1 MKRELIS
8 LIIVLALAFLC
19 FYLFYKILLPFLQPL
34 LWAVFLA
41 LVLFPTHRRLQ
52 RLLRRGGFLPAMV
65 MTVMVTVVIV
75 LPFSLLM
82 VSLGQDAGDAYHA
95 FEEMIKTGRL
105 RAALEQTKDF
115 PILKQIL
122 SRLDQTFNLSSLDP
136 IDFILKNL
144 RQISAVLL
152 SQSSKILKSV
162 SSFLI
167 AFFFTLL
174 SLYYLFKDGERLW
187 GRLKGILPIPPR
199 ERDLLIDRFRE
210 MVNAT
215 IFGGLFIGLIQGLL
229 GGLAFW
235 VLGIPAPLLW
245 GAAMA
250 LFSFIPLGGTA
261 LIWIPT
267 AVILFIQGAVVK
279 GIILLA
285 VGVFV
290 ISSVDNFL
298 RPLIV
303 GAKTHIHPLLLFFT
317 VIGGIQAFGM
327 IGVITG
333 PLIASL
339 CLALIEIYLQGGQP
353 ASSTDAK

>member
-1 MKRELIS
+1 MKREHIS

-19 FYLFYKILLPFLQPL
+19 FYLFYQILLPFLQPL

-41 LVLFPTHRRLQ
+41 LVLFPTHRKLQ

-65 MTVMVTVVIV
+65 MTVLVTLVIV
-75 LPFSLLM
+75 LPFSFLM
-82 VSLGQDAGDAYHA
+82 VSLGQDAADAYHA

-122 SRLDQTFNLSSLDP
+122 IRLDQTFNLSSLDP
-136 IDFILKNL
+136 VDFIVKNL
-144 RQISAVLL
+144 RQISTVLL
-152 SQSSKILKSV
+152 SQSSKILRGV
-162 SSFLI
+162 SGFLI

-174 SLYYLFKDGERLW
+174 SLYYLLKDGERLFI
-187 GRLKGILPIPPR
+187 GLKSILPIPPH

-215 IFGGLFIGLIQGLL
+215 IFGGLFIALIQGLL

-235 VLGIPAPLLW
+235 VLGISAPLLW
-245 GAAMA
+245 GTAMS

-261 LIWIPT
+261 LIWVPT
-267 AVILFIQGAVVK
+267 AVVLFIQGAVIK
-279 GIILLA
+279 GVILLA
-285 VGVFV
+285 IGVFI

-339 CLALIEIYLQGGQP
+339 CLALIEIYLKGGQP
-353 ASSTDAK
+353 ASSSDSK

>member
-1 MKRELIS
+1 
-8 LIIVLALAFLC
+8 
-19 FYLFYKILLPFLQPL
+19 
-34 LWAVFLA
+34 
-41 LVLFPTHRRLQ
+41 
-52 RLLRRGGFLPAMV
+52 MV
-65 MTVMVTVVIV
+65 MTVLVTLVIV
-75 LPFSLLM
+75 LPFSFLM

-115 PILKQIL
+115 PVLKQIL

-187 GRLKGILPIPPR
+187 GGLKGILPIPPR

-215 IFGGLFIGLIQGLL
+215 IFGGLFISLIQGLL

-245 GAAMA
+245 GTAMA

-267 AVILFIQGAVVK
+267 AVILFIQGAVAK

-353 ASSTDAK
+353 ASSTAAK

>member
-8 LIIVLALAFLC
+8 LIIVLALVFLC
-19 FYLFYKILLPFLQPL
+19 FYLFYRILLPFLQPL

-41 LVLFPTHRRLQ
+41 LVLLPVHRKLQ
-52 RLLRRGGFLPAMV
+52 HLLRREGFLPAMV
-65 MTVMVTVVIV
+65 MTVLVTLVIV

-82 VSLGQDAGDAYHA
+82 VSLGQEAGDAYRA
-95 FEEMIKTGRL
+95 FEEMIQTGRL
-105 RAALEQTKDF
+105 QATLEKTKEL
-115 PILKQIL
+115 PGLKQIL
-122 SRLDQTFNLSSLDP
+122 SRLDETFNLSSLNP

-144 RQISAVLL
+144 RQISTVLL
-152 SQSSKILKSV
+152 SQSSKILKGV
-162 SSFLI
+162 SGFLI
-167 AFFFTLL
+167 AFLFALL
-174 SLYYLFKDGERLW
+174 SLYYLFKDGERLFDY
-187 GRLKGILPIPPR
+187 LKGILPIPPR
-199 ERDLLIDRFRE
+199 ERDLLIDRFRD

-215 IFGGLFIGLIQGLL
+215 IFGGLLIALIQGVL

-235 VLGIPAPLLW
+235 ALRIASPILW
-245 GAAMA
+245 GTAMA

-261 LIWIPT
+261 FIWIP
-267 AVILFIQGAVVK
+267 AVVLLFIQGAVAK

-285 VGVFV
+285 IGVFI

-298 RPLIV
+298 RPLVV

-327 IGVITG
+327 IGIITG

-339 CLALIEIYLQGGQP
+339 CLTLIEIYLQGGQR
-353 ASSTDAK
+353 ANSSDPK